1 MSVFCSVAADFYL
14 KATAVRWSRE
24 RQHGW
29 CSFHEGVLTIKR
41 RLIIG
46 TLIAYTVAVAAQVVT
61 IPTVAIELN
70 TDVQVHT
77 VEAYEEVAY
86 TYGGAEAE
94 VRSYFADIPILAEV
108 ARCESTFKHVDPN
121 TGVVTRGRV
130 NPADVGVMQINEY
143 YHKDTATKMGLELT
157 NLEDNMAYARYLYE
171 REGTQPWSASRAC
184 WQGNLLAM
192 R

>member
-1 MSVFCSVAADFYL
+1 M
-14 KATAVRWSRE
+14 K
-24 RQHGW
+24 
-29 CSFHEGVLTIKR
+29 GVLTIKR

-77 VEAYEEVAY
+77 VEAYEETVAY
-86 TYGGAEAE
+86 TSSSAEAQ

-108 ARCESTFKHVDPN
+108 ARCESTFKHADPN

-171 REGTQPWSASRAC
+171 REGTQPWSASRTC